1 MLTLSGFHNLNFI
14 MLYFLTLSKE
24 ALKSDLRRS
33 STVRFD
39 AGNLDY
45 LEFTPEINT
54 PVCTKLKLTYIIK
67 L

>member
-14 MLYFLTLSKE
+14 TLYFLTLSKQ

-45 LEFTPEINT
+45 LEFTPEI
-54 PVCTKLKLTYIIK
+54 
-67 L
+67 